1 MKRWIYILI
10 TSLLLVLFVGCTSS
24 VNPETGEKVYSMDP
38 NTGLAIE
45 SGAAAGVTLLG
56 VLSIF
61 IPALIP
67 VSTAA
72 GGALAA
78 WLKLRPKLEESREE
92 RALYHDIGLAL
103 VDGVEEYKKRDPEN
117 AAKLLVILETT
128 KNKIINPNDL
138 ANIEAM
144 IRGLRGLAPKD

>member
-1 MKRWIYILI
+1 
-10 TSLLLVLFVGCTSS
+10 
-24 VNPETGEKVYSMDP
+24 MDP